1 MTVKFLQYYFNQ
13 QQVFITSLLTSLRI
27 SQRMDMPISIL
38 SLEKISS
45 GVTIQWTSFIVPSQ
59 SSVFFSTIEG

>member
-1 MTVKFLQYYFNQ
+1 MAVKFLQYYFNQ

-38 SLEKISS
+38 SLKISS

-59 SSVFFSTIEG
+59 SSVFFSTIES

>member
-38 SLEKISS
+38 SLKISS

-59 SSVFFSTIEG
+59 SSVFFSTIES